1 MPIVLIHD
9 DSWCP
14 FDPENH
20 LVIMSESD
28 LKRLACGYDSLEDI
42 LDLDPV
48 DIRDLMNRALIELR
62 LKGSS
67 VSVVEEIQDF
77 LQELD

>member
-20 LVIMSESD
+20 LVTMSESD
-28 LKRLACGYDSLEDI
+28 LRRLACGYDSLEDI
-42 LDLDPV
+42 IDLDPV
-48 DIRDLMNRALIELR
+48 DIELR